1 MVENNESEKGYVWM
15 KCGIITY
22 VTYCFT
28 ELTGDKFSSK
38 LDGMGHEW
46 DREFM
51 DRQGRRILEIVARL
65 GFNISNIGNTTTLRR
80 SGYEQIHWHRM
91 SSNGISLSWVW
102 SPLVRQQS
110 TRRTPSYPQ
119 WNITK
124 FEVDSLALTGLDS
137 RSRMLQCPWYIWD
150 LIPLYPRKGVGT
162 HCWKRFVF
170 WWKNKIAASPRE
182 CLRFKRTVTRIR
194 RRNPDVLV
202 AQTED
207 FRNAKKELTQTI
219 YRSKK
224 SKWEEQQRL

>member
-80 SGYEQIHWHRM
+80 SIIRNVQGRHEDISVLTIHRRD
-91 SSNGISLSWVW
+91 IVLSEKYKNILFWEYVDW
-102 SPLVRQQS
+102 ASPTTSVSASWNVALFGCNRVYQK
-110 TRRTPSYPQ
+110 RT
-119 WNITK
+119 
-124 FEVDSLALTGLDS
+124 
-137 RSRMLQCPWYIWD
+137 
-150 LIPLYPRKGVGT
+150 IPLGIV
-162 HCWKRFVF
+162 
-170 WWKNKIAASPRE
+170 
-182 CLRFKRTVTRIR
+182 
-194 RRNPDVLV
+194 
-202 AQTED
+202 
-207 FRNAKKELTQTI
+207 
-219 YRSKK
+219 
-224 SKWEEQQRL
+224 